1 MQAALHQ
8 GLTRHGAAASIVTFF
23 ALLLVTRHTYNVGP
37 IFLLLASASLWL
49 SGRRTPLPP
58 LAWPLLMAFS
68 GYVLA
73 IGLSMVATGERLSTL
88 DNPSRLLLLLVVL
101 WGLWCWPFRLEA
113 VWLGAS
119 LGAFG
124 GLGIALYQ
132 RFILEMPRAE
142 GFQHP
147 IMFGDVAM
155 LLGLL
160 ALVGLAHALH
170 TRRLRRMLVLYLAAS
185 LAGLV
190 TSLLSGTR
198 GGWIGLPVILFALY
212 RYYAP
217 ILPRR
222 LWLGSL
228 IGFALVGFMTY
239 TIPATGVADR
249 IHQAIH
255 EVKTFH
261 QDTGAESS
269 VGARLEL
276 WRAGAKLVREAG
288 LLGLSEAQVHD
299 RLRALVD
306 EGTVRP
312 PVLEQPHFHNEILQ
326 HWIRHGLLGLLALLA
341 LYFLP
346 LRTCMRLVTIHA
358 PELKA
363 AAMAGV
369 VTLTAI
375 IDFGLTQTFLLHQI
389 GMMAFGFTVTVLW
402 VAMLQAPATNEG
414 ASLNV
419 RSDLE
424 QPYLPEALH
433 RQPPTACSPCAR
445 DPDPRQ

>member
-1 MQAALHQ
+1 MQVAIQQ
-8 GLTRHGAAASIVTFF
+8 GLARYGAAASIVAFF
-23 ALLLVTRHTYNVGP
+23 ALLLVTRHDYNLGP
-37 IFLLLASASLWL
+37 IFLLLASAGLWL
-49 SGRRTPLPP
+49 SGRRASLPT
-58 LAWPLLMAFS
+58 LAWPLLVAFA
-68 GYVLA
+68 GYVLV
-73 IGLSMVATGERLSTL
+73 IGLSMAATGEKLATL
-88 DNPSRLLLLLVVL
+88 DNPSRLLLLLIVL
-101 WGLWCWPFRLEA
+101 WGLWRWPFRLEA
-113 VWLGAS
+113 VWLGVS
-119 LGAFG
+119 LGALG

-160 ALVGLAHALH
+160 ALVGTAHALH
-170 TRRLRRMLVLYLAAS
+170 AKHPRWQLVFCITGAI
-185 LAGLV
+185 AGLL

-228 IGFALVGFMTY
+228 IGFALMGLMAY

-249 IHQAIH
+249 IHQAMH

-276 WRAGAKLVREAG
+276 WRAGAMLVNEAG

-299 RLRALVD
+299 RLRALVNQ
-306 EGTVRP
+306 GTVRA
-312 PVLEQPHFHNEILQ
+312 PVLEQAHFHNEIIE

-341 LYFLP
+341 LYLLP
-346 LRTCMRLVTIHA
+346 LRTFMRLAKAHT
-358 PELKA
+358 PGLKA
-363 AAMAGV
+363 AAVAGV

-375 IDFGLTQTFLLHQI
+375 IDFGLTQKFFGHQI
-389 GMMAFGFTVTVLW
+389 GIMAFGFTVTVLW
-402 VAMLQAPATNEG
+402 AAMLQTPASKTQ
-414 ASLNV
+414 AS
-419 RSDLE
+419 
-424 QPYLPEALH
+424 
-433 RQPPTACSPCAR
+433 
-445 DPDPRQ
+445 

>member
-1 MQAALHQ
+1 MSSIYLATKNA
-8 GLTRHGAAASIVTFF
+8 LTRSWVSGLIVFFF
-23 ALLLVTRHTYNVGP
+23 ALLLVTRHTYNLAP
-37 IFLLLASASLWL
+37 IVFLLASAGLWL
-49 SGRRTPLPP
+49 SGRRASLPT
-58 LAWPLLMAFS
+58 LAWPLLVAFA
-68 GYVLA
+68 GYVLV
-73 IGLSMVATGERLSTL
+73 IGLSTAATGEKLATL
-88 DNPSRLLLLLVVL
+88 DNPSRLLLLLIVL
-101 WGLWCWPFRLEA
+101 WGLWRWPFRLEA

-119 LGAFG
+119 LGALG

-170 TRRLRRMLVLYLAAS
+170 TRRPRWMLVLYLAAS

-198 GGWIGLPVILFALY
+198 GGWVGLPVILFALY

-217 ILPRR
+217 VLPRR

-228 IGFALVGFMTY
+228 IGFALMGLMAY

-249 IHQAIH
+249 IHQAMH

-276 WRAGAKLVREAG
+276 WRAGAMLVDEAG

-306 EGTVRP
+306 QGTVRA
-312 PVLEQPHFHNEILQ
+312 PVLEQAHFHNEIIE

-341 LYFLP
+341 LYILP
-346 LRTCMRLVTIHA
+346 LRTFMRLATAHA

-363 AAMAGV
+363 AAVAGV
-369 VTLTAI
+369 VSLTAI
-375 IDFGLTQTFLLHQI
+375 IDFGLTQKFFGHQI
-389 GMMAFGFTVTVLW
+389 GIMAFGFTVTVLW
-402 VAMLQAPATNEG
+402 AAMLQTPAFKTP
-414 ASLNV
+414 AS
-419 RSDLE
+419 
-424 QPYLPEALH
+424 
-433 RQPPTACSPCAR
+433 
-445 DPDPRQ
+445 